1 MAGCSCCVSHMG
13 PIVCTWGGKR
23 PAVLCGP
30 HPLWGV
36 QVSSHEEPCAAKH
49 KPDRQAVSKTLEA
62 HVLMPHWL
70 KSVTQPTQ
78 TEGVKDRDSTC

>member
-1 MAGCSCCVSHMG
+1 MLLLRVSHG
-13 PIVCTWGGKR
+13 PDRVHVGRKAASCAVWTSPTRGG
-23 PAVLCGP
+23 G
-30 HPLWGV
+30 GV
-36 QVSSHEEPCAAKH
+36 QVSSREEPCAAKH

-78 TEGVKDRDSTC
+78 TEGVKDKDSTC

>member
-1 MAGCSCCVSHMG
+1 MCLTWARSCARGEESGQLCCVDLTHW
-13 PIVCTWGGKR
+13 WGGGQ
-23 PAVLCGP
+23 A
-30 HPLWGV
+30 
-36 QVSSHEEPCAAKH
+36 SSREEPGAAKH

-78 TEGVKDRDSTC
+78 IEGVKDRDSTC